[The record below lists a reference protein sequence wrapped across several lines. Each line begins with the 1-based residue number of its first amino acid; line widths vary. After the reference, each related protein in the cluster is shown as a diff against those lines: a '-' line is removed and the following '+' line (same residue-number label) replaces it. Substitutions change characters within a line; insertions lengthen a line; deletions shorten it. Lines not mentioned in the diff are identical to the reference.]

1 MMQGGFVYIPVSR
14 HGSSSRGFDRMHRH
28 RSRRLR
34 LEPLETR
41 HLLTGWHNLV
51 LPPDVNGDGEVTP
64 VDALQVVNALA
75 REQSTQIELTTPAG
89 PFDPFLDVDNN
100 GFVTPLD
107 ALQVLNAIGVQNQ
120 AAANSPPPPPAG
132 GEMLPMVDPE
142 LFSAPFAP
150 LDLLPGGLIEAAEVA
165 VLLDRA
171 SAASASQDAIIA
183 VVDRAGRILGVRVEA
198 GVSPAL
204 QADPA
209 KLAFAIDGA
218 VAKAR
223 TAAYFSSN
231 AAPLTSRTVR
241 FISQSTVT
249 QREVESAPDH
259 IDPRFRGPGFVAPI
273 GVGGQFPP
281 EIPFTP
287 QVDLLGIER
296 QSRDSRF
303 HAGEDGVLGTAD
315 DFELN
320 FRFNVDPAAIPM
332 LAEDFFQVWPES
344 YGIASETSLTS
355 RSRGIATLP
364 GGVPLYKQLAEGV
377 NLVGGIGVF
386 FPGEDGFATHEQGFI
401 HADLLGGKPQTEASR
416 TNANRVL
423 ESEFI
428 ALAAAAGGGIIGR
441 REFARDIAD
450 INAKLPPLPNFV
462 ALNGR
467 IDLVGITLEI
477 YGPTPSREHR
487 VPGIDRLLAFGR
499 GLIGNPAIP
508 SGIDLPVTPGGD
520 LHLDGMAVPQGWIV
534 APQDSPIP
542 GGLTADQ
549 VAEMVQAGV
558 AQAEVTRAAIRL
570 NASLL
575 PGATTQMVFAVSDTL
590 GNVLGVFRMADSTVF
605 SIDVAIAKARN
616 TAYYADPAAL
626 VPADRVDFNDD
637 GLFGSISTS
646 LSQPGDT
653 LPPGAALTN
662 RTFRFLA
669 GPRYPTGAE
678 LPRTS
683 PPLQAAT
690 PICDQSALLCDLIGP
705 FSGLRMPGINPYTA
719 ENVRDPSIPGGELP
733 LPFSVYADPSHS
745 SPLFFDA
752 FVPTRNFRDA
762 GDAAVLIQGSA
773 IAQPLANQNGVVF
786 FPGST
791 ALYLRAPG
799 DPPSGGTLLV
809 GGLGVSGD
817 GVDQDDV
824 VTFAAQAGFEP
835 ASELRADQFI
845 VGGVRMPYQKF
856 NRNPG
861 TR

>member
-1 MMQGGFVYIPVSR
+1 MKR
-14 HGSSSRGFDRMHRH
+14 K

-34 LEPLETR
+34 LEPLENR

-64 VDALQVVNALA
+64 IDALQVINALA
-75 REQSTQIELTTPAG
+75 RTDGTSIELTTPAG
-89 PFDPFLDVDNN
+89 PSDPFLDVDNN
-100 GFVTPLD
+100 GFVTPID
-107 ALQVLNAIGVQNQ
+107 ALKVLNAIIQPIEPLDAGIDL
-120 AAANSPPPPPAG
+120 PEAG
-132 GEMLPMVDPE
+132 GEYMGLVDLE
-142 LFSAPFAP
+142 NFTASLAP
-150 LDLLPGGLIEAAEVA
+150 LDLLPGGLMEAAEVA

-171 SAASASQDAIIA
+171 SAASPSRDGIIA

-198 GVSPAL
+198 EVAASL
-204 QADPA
+204 QADPD

-223 TAAYFSSN
+223 TAAFFSSN
-231 AAPLTSRTVR
+231 SAPLTSRTVR

-249 QREVESAPDH
+249 QREVESAPVH
-259 IDPRFRGPGFVAPI
+259 ADPRFRGPGFVAPI

-320 FRFNVDPAAIPM
+320 FRFNVDPAAIPPV
-332 LAEDFFQVWPES
+332 AEDFFEVWPES
-344 YGIASETSLTS
+344 YGIVTETSLTS

-364 GGVPLYKQLAEGV
+364 GGVPLYKRVDGEV

-386 FPGEDGFATHEQGFI
+386 FPGEEGFATYEQGFI
-401 HADLLGGKPQTEASR
+401 HADLLGGKAQTEASR
-416 TNANRVL
+416 TNADRVL
-423 ESEFI
+423 EAEFI
-428 ALAAAAGGGIIGR
+428 ALAASAGEGILGR
-441 REFARDIAD
+441 PEFMRDVSD

-477 YGPTPSREHR
+477 YGPTPSRQFR
-487 VPGIDRLLAFGR
+487 VPGIDRLLSFGR
-499 GLIGNPAIP
+499 ARIGNLPTP
-508 SGIDLPVTPGGD
+508 SGVDVPVNAGGD
-520 LHLDGMAVPQGWIV
+520 LHLDGMAVPQGWLV
-534 APQDSPIP
+534 APQDSPIA
-542 GGLTADQ
+542 GGLSAAQ

-558 AQAEVTRAAIRL
+558 GQAKLTRAAIRL
-570 NASLL
+570 KPNLL
-575 PGATTQMVFAVSDTL
+575 PGASTQMVFAVADTH
-590 GNVLGVFRMADSTVF
+590 GNVLGVFRMPDATVF

-626 VPADRVDFNDD
+626 VVADRVDFNDD
-637 GLFGSISTS
+637 GLFGPISTS
-646 LSQPGDT
+646 FQQPGDT
-653 LPPGAALTN
+653 LPVGTALTN

-669 GPRYPTGAE
+669 GPRFPTGAE
-678 LPRTS
+678 LPGNGLT
-683 PPLQAAT
+683 LQGAT
-690 PICDQSALLCDLIGP
+690 AICDQSATLCDHVGP
-705 FSGLRMPGINPYTA
+705 FSGLRLPGINPYTA
-719 ENVRDPSIPGGELP
+719 ENVRDPNVPGGELP
-733 LPFSVYADPSHS
+733 LPFSVYADPAHS

-752 FVPTRNFRDA
+752 FVPSRNFRDP
-762 GDAAVLIQGSA
+762 GDAAVIVQGTLGS
-773 IAQPLANQNGVVF
+773 QPLANQNGVVF

-791 ALYLRAPG
+791 PLYLRAPG

-824 VTFAAQAGFEP
+824 VTFAAQRGFEP
-835 ASELRADQFI
+835 AEALRADRFI

-861 TR
+861 LAG